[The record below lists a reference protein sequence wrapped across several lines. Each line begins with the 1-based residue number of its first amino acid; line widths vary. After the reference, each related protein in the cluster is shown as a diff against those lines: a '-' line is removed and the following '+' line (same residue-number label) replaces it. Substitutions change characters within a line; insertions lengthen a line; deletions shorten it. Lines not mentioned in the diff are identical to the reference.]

1 MLTEAAQPPRSSTHS
16 SRRKPQQHAN
26 AAQDLKALD
35 KNLAEAE
42 ADVKE
47 GLLFS
52 PRKSGEAL

>member
-35 KNLAEAE
+35 KNLAEA
-42 ADVKE
+42 DVKE